1 MAYKKVV
8 FSPGAPLDVNELNQL
23 QANITDLQEKT
34 TSSLNNTTVTV
45 GDLETRFNTTPVIEV
60 GTVEVK
66 VNGNTTPVELK
77 NTSFTSPPTVV
88 ATIQDDL
95 KPNTS
100 YSVRAKATTARNI
113 NIEVTSTDTSASGNI
128 NVNYIAIQMRTQN

>member
-45 GDLETRFNTTPVIEV
+45 GDL
-60 GTVEVK
+60 
-66 VNGNTTPVELK
+66 
-77 NTSFTSPPTVV
+77 
-88 ATIQDDL
+88 
-95 KPNTS
+95 
-100 YSVRAKATTARNI
+100 
-113 NIEVTSTDTSASGNI
+113 
-128 NVNYIAIQMRTQN
+128 